1 MGKPRVLSR
10 GIVEH
15 LEPRCVMAA
24 GDLDPTFGG
33 GDGVAAID
41 QFARQLIETGE
52 AVAVQADG
60 KILLAGSATDGFGRL
75 FPDLL
80 LVRLNADGS
89 RDTSFGVEGQVTL
102 DFGGDYY
109 SREEAFAVAVQA
121 DGKIVVAGRAAVT
134 NTDIE
139 PLDFDFALARFTSAG
154 GLDTSFGTGGFVR
167 TDLGSRGDAA
177 RGLALG
183 PGGVIYAVG
192 DSGGDAAVA
201 RYTSSGALDASFDT
215 DGKLVRDLG
224 GADSLRGAVVQ
235 SDGKLVAAG
244 TTALDFAAV
253 RFTTTGA
260 LDAMFGTAGVALVDF
275 GNTGEEARAVA
286 LDATGRVVLG
296 GGVRAGTANDFALTR
311 LTTAGVLDST
321 FGTGGKVTF
330 DVAINATS
338 GGQERIEGLALQ
350 ADGKIIVGGTAP
362 GAFNRP
368 QWAAARVDANGT
380 LDGSFGTG
388 GITRL
393 GLDVATL
400 GRAAGVA
407 LTGGQLVIV
416 GTRQSDNALQPY
428 SLGAMKLTT
437 GGVLDTSFDGDGVAL
452 FDARGSADN
461 SVSASTVLADGS
473 VLLAEELRI
482 TPRNSLAGALIAV
495 THLLPDGSRD
505 PGFGTNGTVTVDLGQ
520 SASRAFS
527 IAQQPDG
534 KILLAGERYFL
545 PAPDAALTG
554 EAVLARLNADGTI
567 DATFGTTGIATE
579 RLFGEVFPLET
590 RFEDL
595 VLLPDGKIVVLSN
608 GINFLTG
615 GATIAMSRY
624 NANGTIDTTFA
635 GDGRAEISIAAA
647 LNSVTTLE
655 MLPDGKFLLAGTDET
670 NAFTF
675 ARLNADGAPDA
686 TFGVAGVKT
695 LDLKGAFSGVIV
707 NGDGTLRVGVSTASN
722 GVFTPTVLGLAT
734 DGSFD
739 LTFGNG
745 GVLASSLRSAQP
757 AGGFAQDAA
766 GRFLFTARIG
776 DSLGQR
782 VDLIFRFGA
791 DGKVDH
797 HFGSYTGIEITDASL
812 SYVAQLA
819 ARADGSLIVIGGT
832 TSPSDTY
839 VARFVGDPVPPAAGL
854 LGFDLR
860 YSGALEA
867 NGLAVIDVVRTGGSA
882 GTVTVNYAITGGTAT
897 VGSDYTDTSGV
908 LTFGPGITSQ
918 QIQIPLTVDTVG
930 ELAETIEL
938 TLTNAT
944 GGAQLQY
951 PVQHEVLI
959 FAHNGGFGSIDPNFG
974 VNGLATANHAVP
986 PGSNAD
992 LVEVRDKVVLPN
1004 GKILVIGQGGFN
1016 TVGGSAGDS
1025 LEPDAGADFLI
1036 ARFNA
1041 DGTPDTDFGDNGKV
1055 STDISFGLDFAESVG
1070 LLADG
1075 RFIVAG
1081 YTFDRQGDIVYNG
1094 DDENGFGGF
1103 TERLAF
1109 VRYLP
1114 NGAIDRT
1121 YGVDGIVTFDPR
1133 TLPGRTGVVTEVVFE
1148 DYVILPGGD
1157 IVAGINVRDYSEGVP
1172 IAGPAAAALIRFD
1185 AEGNFDLSFGGDGLA
1200 ETGLTSSSNSNI
1212 VLAQQPDGKFVLAFG
1227 PGDFREPLEERTALA
1242 RFNSNGTLDTTFGT
1256 KGTVVFD
1263 LFLGVE
1269 SPEIPRSIAFQQ
1281 DGKIL
1286 LSGQIDTLGADGE
1299 SDPDLTA
1306 RDPRGYVARLTTTGA
1321 LDTTFSGDGIAFF
1334 AGLFPRTSLSPFGV
1348 SEGDI
1353 YDVAQL
1359 PSGRIVAAATSYGGP
1374 GADSTRVAYVTL
1386 ELLADGSVD
1395 PQFGINGAFRHTAL
1409 ADSISR
1415 TNGAILVTPSN
1426 DIVSIFGAKLASG
1439 SAGPNDSLFALQR
1452 LTTQGA
1458 AGRLEWT
1465 LGASSVEET
1474 DGAASL
1480 LVRRIGGTVGAVTV
1494 DYSFSS
1500 GTATAGAD
1508 FIGINGTLTFAEGQ
1522 TLSEIIVPITRG
1534 DAPELTETFT
1544 ATLSNVT
1551 GGATLEA
1558 TTVQTVSILDGPDR
1572 FEFASPTFGFLEGS
1586 RLVSVPVVRKGAP
1599 ATGASVDFTLRGL
1612 EAVNGVDFDALEGG
1626 TLYFAPGQTTATIS
1640 FALRAD
1646 DLPEGRESIALAL
1659 TNPQSGPVLGA
1670 VTQATVNIFD
1680 TQPGKGRNAG
1690 ALDPRF
1696 DGDGIS
1702 NADVFAGGTGEQSRD
1717 MAVQADGKIVVVG
1730 ESGGSESDFLVA
1742 RYLANG
1748 ALDPSFGSGGVVT
1761 TDFFGGV
1768 DSARAVALDAQGRI
1782 VVAGWALR
1790 EGRADMAVARYLANG
1805 TLDVSFDGDG
1815 RATVDFDGFDDR
1827 AAALALGGDG
1837 RIVLGGV
1844 TSGVQKLDT
1853 AVAVL
1858 TDTGAL
1864 DVTFSTDGRATQD
1877 FDQRG
1882 DVGSAILV
1890 QADGAIL
1897 LGGTSSRNVTAGRV
1911 SDFIF
1916 VRYTAAGALDTT
1928 FNSDG
1933 SFIAINQADNTTNT
1947 TLNAMAFAPDGRVI
1961 FAGGVGGDI
1970 SYGVL
1975 NGGKGIAFFTADNF
1989 TLAQLGGGPAFTSST
2004 EAITD
2009 LAVAADGSFIAAG
2022 FTIFPGETQ
2031 QRLFVK
2037 RVLPDFSYDSSFGV
2051 GSTSVVTSLA
2061 GARAVAFTPTGG
2073 VATTG
2078 GSFEVAQFLQNSAS
2092 PPEGSFYLGALS
2104 YSVAE
2109 TAGNQLVQV
2118 RRPHGSSVGVV
2129 SVDYAVVGIT
2139 AQAGQDFTPVA
2150 GTLTFRES
2158 ETIKTFSIPILND
2171 AVMEGAE
2178 LFGIVL
2184 TNPTG
2189 GAELSS
2195 ASYAPVVIPAND
2207 PQGAKPGGFALSTP
2221 DIDDFVFEGLAL
2233 VTVKRTGGSLGA
2245 VTIDYHTEDGTAKAG
2260 EDYTPAFGTLS
2271 FANGETSKQ
2280 IFFLTTEDDRVEG
2293 AETIY
2298 LKFTTPTGGSTLDL
2312 GFDTMTLTMGDSV
2325 AAETFPYAG
2334 NADVTFDTDGRL
2346 TTDSGV
2352 TGPDNFFAVAQQA
2365 DGKLVAVG
2373 QAGTSGGFF
2382 LARYNTDGSLDT
2394 TFGTDGKTVTSLGSD
2409 DRELALAV
2417 RVSPDGKILVLG
2429 ASGAD
2434 GVREE
2439 IVMARYTATGA
2450 LDKSF
2455 GTQGFTHTQVQAGF
2469 VTLSFQQGNGD
2480 VAVQADGKFVVA
2492 TFANNG
2498 FDTDLALLRFL
2509 PTGKLD
2515 TSFGTG
2521 GTLTY
2526 DVGLVSDF
2534 GTSVTVQP
2542 DGKII
2547 ATFGNGLTRAVR
2559 FNVDG
2564 SVDTGFGDDG
2574 VVRANPA
2581 ETLLSPGLVITD
2593 TATVFESLVLPDG
2606 DVLLLGQAYG
2616 FGKPVGSP
2624 LNFTE
2629 TLRGGLLML
2638 RFNSDGTPDAAFGT
2652 NGVKEVVGTFLGQL
2666 ADATLDE
2673 AGKIVALGGNGF
2685 ARILADGRAD
2695 PGFGPNGIGAS
2706 GFGSALLMQADG
2718 RIVIAGGNAF
2728 STGDARL
2735 SRFIGGPAA
2744 GALRLNVLT
2753 EKISEEG
2760 GMLVIP
2766 IERLA
2771 GLDGAVS
2778 VTFSTANGTATAGSD
2793 YTATTQVLSW
2803 ANLEDGVKTVSIPIT
2818 DDLIADANETF
2829 TFNLSTP
2836 TGGAV
2841 LSVRKTG
2848 TTTIVDDD
2856 QPGVL
2861 EFTKVAY
2868 LAHENDGTATLT
2880 VRRRDGDLGAVSV
2893 NYSVTGG
2900 TAVDGMDFTLA
2911 AGVLNF
2917 ANGELTKTISV
2928 SLIDD
2933 AALGEDKTLVVTL
2946 ATPGGG
2952 ATLGDVP
2959 AARLTIVDNEVPL
2972 GGVFGFGSVL
2982 LETRE
2987 DSGGYL
2993 VTVLRTG
3000 GSNGAATV
3008 NLNVAPGTA
3017 LSGRDFIPF
3026 VTTLSLADGQT
3037 SASAFIPVFDN
3048 ADVNPDRTVL
3058 LSLDT
3063 PTGDLVLTT
3072 RTQPTIGSDGAATL
3086 SILDNDAFPAR
3097 ISAGSLVLLTGGTAI
3112 AGKDFTA
3119 APMLVE
3125 FADGELSK
3133 TVFVPLRNDLINE
3146 PAQTFNVT
3154 LASPTGGVSL
3164 GVTTAGTVTITDDDT
3179 PALRDFNNDG
3189 KLDLIAQKGAKLL
3202 LHLGDGAGGFAA
3214 VGTLL
3219 PAVKGVKSY
3228 VHGDFNGDGNADLAL
3243 LTAKSVT
3250 LLAGKGDGSFAAPS
3264 AFASNKS
3271 AKSLVAADFNG
3282 DGRLDLAALSAK
3294 GLNVLLS
3301 NGAGFTAPRFTAVQ
3315 KALSMVAGDFNE
3327 DGRTDLA
3334 FVSAGKSKVL
3344 TLLNDGSAKFA
3355 PRFAGTVFGTGV
3367 KPLSLVA
3374 ADLTGDGHLD
3384 LAAIVAK
3391 NQIAIAPGNGQGSF
3405 GPVRN
3410 AGVGLKPTL
3419 IALADVDDDLDFDL
3433 ITTNAKKLAAVL
3445 VNSGGTFA
3453 APAMVNVAFTPTFF
3467 TACDLNGDE
3476 DADIVLATK
3485 KDAFKTALGTAGT
3498 GFTV

>member
-1 MGKPRVLSR
+1 
-10 GIVEH
+10 
-15 LEPRCVMAA
+15 MAS
-24 GDLDPTFGG
+24 GGLDLTFGG
-33 GDGVAAID
+33 GDGIAIVD
-41 QFARQLIETGE
+41 QLARQLIESGE

-60 KILLAGSATDGFGRL
+60 KILIAGSATDGFGRF

-80 LVRLNADGS
+80 LVRLNVDGT
-89 RDTSFGVEGQVTL
+89 RDLSFGTEGQVTFDL
-102 DFGGDYY
+102 GGDFY

-121 DGKIVVAGRAAVT
+121 DGMIVVAGRSALT
-134 NTDIE
+134 NTEIE
-139 PLDFDFALARFTSAG
+139 PIDFDFALARFTSAG
-154 GLDTSFGTGGFVR
+154 VLDTGFAMGGKF
-167 TDLGSRGDAA
+167 
-177 RGLALG
+177 
-183 PGGVIYAVG
+183 
-192 DSGGDAAVA
+192 
-201 RYTSSGALDASFDT
+201 
-215 DGKLVRDLG
+215 VRDLG
-224 GADSLRGAVVQ
+224 GADTLRGAVVQ

-253 RFTTTGA
+253 RFTTAGA
-260 LDAMFGTAGVALVDF
+260 LDAGFGNAGVALVDF
-275 GNTGEEARAVA
+275 GNTGEEARAIA
-286 LDATGRVVLG
+286 LDATERIVLG
-296 GGVRAGTANDFALTR
+296 GGVRVGAANDFALAR
-311 LTTAGVLDST
+311 LTTSGVLDAA
-321 FGTGGKVTF
+321 FGTGGKTTF

-338 GGQERIEGLALQ
+338 AGPERIEGLAVQ
-350 ADGKIIVGGTAP
+350 ADGRIVVAGTAP
-362 GAFNRP
+362 GAFNRS
-368 QWAAARVDANGT
+368 QWAAARVDGNGA
-380 LDGSFGTG
+380 LDASFGTG

-393 GLDVATL
+393 ALDVATF

-407 LTGGQLVIV
+407 LTGGQLVIA

-437 GGVLDTSFDGDGVAL
+437 GGALDSAFDGDGVAL
-452 FDARGSADN
+452 FDVRGSADN
-461 SVSASTVLADGS
+461 APSASLVLADGS
-473 VLLAEELRI
+473 VLFAEELRV

-495 THLLPDGSRD
+495 THLLSDGSRD
-505 PGFGTNGTVTVDLGQ
+505 PAFGTNGTVTVDLGQ
-520 SASRAFS
+520 SASRAMS
-527 IAQQPDG
+527 ILQQPDG

-554 EAVLARLNADGTI
+554 EAVLARLNADGTL
-567 DATFGTTGIATE
+567 DTAFGTNGIATD
-579 RLFGEVFPLET
+579 RLFGPVFPLET
-590 RFEDL
+590 NFQDM
-595 VLLPDGKIVVLSN
+595 VLQPDGKIVVLSN
-608 GINFLTG
+608 GIDFLTG
-615 GATIAMSRY
+615 GAAIATSRY
-624 NANGTIDTTFA
+624 NADGTLDTTFA
-635 GDGRAEISIAAA
+635 GDGRAELSIAAL
-647 LNSVTTLE
+647 LNRFTTLE
-655 MLPDGKFLLAGTDET
+655 LMPDGKLLLAGTDET

-675 ARLNADGAPDA
+675 ARLNADGTPDA

-695 LDLKGAFSGVIV
+695 LDLKGGFSGVIV
-707 NGDGTLRVGVSTASN
+707 NGDGTLRVGVSTSTN
-722 GVFTPTVLGLAT
+722 GVFTPTVLGLAV

-739 LTFGNG
+739 LTFGNA
-745 GVLASSLRSAQP
+745 GVLASSLRSAKP
-757 AGGFAQDAA
+757 AGAFAQDAA
-766 GRFLFTARIG
+766 GRFLFTASIG

-782 VDLIFRFGA
+782 VDLVFRFGA
-791 DGKVDH
+791 DGRVDQ

-812 SYVAQLA
+812 SYVSQLA
-819 ARADGSLIVIGGT
+819 PRADGTLILIGGT

-839 VARFVGDPVPPAAGL
+839 VARFLGDPVPPAEGL

-860 YSGALEA
+860 YSGAREA
-867 NGLAVIDVVRTGGSA
+867 NGLAVIDVVRSGGST
-882 GTVTVNYAITGGTAT
+882 GTVTVNYAITGGIATA
-897 VGSDYTDTSGV
+897 GSDYTNVSGV
-908 LTFGPGITSQ
+908 LTFGPGVTSQ
-918 QIQIPLTVDTVG
+918 QIQIPLTVDTIG

-944 GGAQLQY
+944 GGAQLQH

-959 FAHNGGFGSIDPNFG
+959 AAHNGGFGSIDPNFG
-974 VNGLATANHAVP
+974 ANGLATANHAVP

-992 LVEVRDKVVLPN
+992 LIEVRDKVVLPD

-1025 LEPDAGADFLI
+1025 VEPDAGADFLI

-1041 DGTPDTDFGDNGKV
+1041 DGTPDTSFGDNGKV

-1081 YTFDRQGDIVYNG
+1081 YTFERQGDLVFNG
-1094 DDENGFGGF
+1094 NDENGFGGF

-1157 IVAGINVRDYSEGVP
+1157 IVAGINVRDYPDGVP
-1172 IAGPAAAALIRFD
+1172 IPGPAAAALIRFD
-1185 AEGNFDLSFGGDGLA
+1185 AEGNFDPTFGGDGLA
-1200 ETGLTSSSNSNI
+1200 ETGLTSSANSNV

-1227 PGDFREPLEERTALA
+1227 PGDFRDPIEERTALA
-1242 RFNSNGTLDTTFGT
+1242 RFNPNGTLDTTFGT
-1256 KGTVVFD
+1256 NGTVVFD

-1286 LSGQIDTLGADGE
+1286 LGGQIDTLGADGE
-1299 SDPDLTA
+1299 SDPDVTA
-1306 RDPRGYVARLTTTGA
+1306 RDARGYVARLTTAGA
-1321 LDTTFSGDGIAFF
+1321 LDTTFSSDGVTFF
-1334 AGLFPRTSLSPFGV
+1334 AGLFPRTAPLQSGV

-1359 PSGRIVAAATSYGGP
+1359 PNGRIAAAATSYGGP
-1374 GADSTRVAYVTL
+1374 GADSTRTSYVTL

-1409 ADSISR
+1409 TDGISR
-1415 TNGAILVTPSN
+1415 ANGAILVTPSN

-1439 SAGPNDSLFALQR
+1439 SAGPNDTLFALQR

-1465 LGASSVEET
+1465 LAASAVEET

-1480 LVRRIGGTVGAVTV
+1480 LVRRIGGTEGAVTV
-1494 DYSFSS
+1494 DYSFAS

-1508 FIGINGTLTFAEGQ
+1508 FIGINGTITLAEGQ
-1522 TLSEIIVPITRG
+1522 ALAEIIVPITRS

-1544 ATLSNVT
+1544 ATLSNAT
-1551 GGATLEA
+1551 GGATLAA

-1586 RLVSVPVVRKGAP
+1586 RIVSVPVIRKGAP

-1646 DLPEGRESIALAL
+1646 DLPEGRESIALTI

-1670 VTQATVNIFD
+1670 VTQAIVNIFD

-1696 DGDGIS
+1696 DSDGIAS
-1702 NADVFAGGTGEQSRD
+1702 ADVFAGGTSEQSRD
-1717 MAVQADGKIVVVG
+1717 IVVQADGKIIVVG
-1730 ESGGSESDFLVA
+1730 ESGGIDGDFLVA

-1748 ALDPSFGSGGVVT
+1748 TLDPSFGTGGVVT

-1768 DSARAVALDAQGRI
+1768 DSARAVALDPQGRI

-1790 EGRADMAVARYLANG
+1790 EGRADFAVARYLANG
-1805 TLDVSFDGDG
+1805 ALDPSFDADG

-1827 AAALALGGDG
+1827 ALALAIGADG
-1837 RIVLGGV
+1837 RIALGGV
-1844 TSGVQKLDT
+1844 TSGVQKLDA

-1858 TDTGAL
+1858 NDAGGLDT
-1864 DVTFSTDGRATQD
+1864 TFSTDGRATID

-1890 QADGAIL
+1890 QPDGAIL
-1897 LGGTSSRNVTAGRV
+1897 LGGTSSRNVTAERV
-1911 SDFIF
+1911 SDFVF
-1916 VRYTAAGALDTT
+1916 ARYTAAGALDTT
-1928 FNSDG
+1928 FNGDG
-1933 SFIAINQADNTTNT
+1933 SFIAINQSGNTTQT

-1961 FAGGVGGDI
+1961 FAGSVGGDI

-1975 NGGKGIAFFTADNF
+1975 NGGNGIAFFTADNF

-2009 LAVAADGSFIAAG
+2009 LVVAADGSFMAAG

-2037 RVLPDFSYDSSFGV
+2037 RVLPDFSYDPSFGV
-2051 GSTSVVTSLA
+2051 GSTSVVTSLT
-2061 GARAVAFTPTGG
+2061 GARGVALTPAGG
-2073 VATTG
+2073 VVTTG
-2078 GSFEVAQFLQNSAS
+2078 GSFEVAQFLQDSAA
-2092 PPEGSFYLGALS
+2092 PPEGAFYLGALS

-2109 TAGNQLVQV
+2109 TAGNLIVQV
-2118 RRPHGSSVGVV
+2118 RRPHGNSVGVAT
-2129 SVDYAVVGIT
+2129 VDYAVVGIT

-2158 ETIKTFSIPILND
+2158 ETIKTFSIPIIND
-2171 AVMEGAE
+2171 AVMEGNE

-2207 PQGAKPGGFALSTP
+2207 PQGAKPGGFAVTTP
-2221 DIDDFVFEGLAL
+2221 GFSDFVFEGFAL
-2233 VTVKRTGGSLGA
+2233 ITVTRTGGSLGA

-2271 FANGETSKQ
+2271 FANGETAKQ
-2280 IFFLTTEDDRVEG
+2280 IFLTTTEDDRIEG
-2293 AETIY
+2293 AETFF

-2312 GFDTMTLTMGDSV
+2312 GFDTMTITLPDTV
-2325 AAETFPYAG
+2325 ASEAFPYAG
-2334 NADVTFDTDGRL
+2334 NTDVTFDTDGRV

-2352 TGPDNFFAVAQQA
+2352 TGADNFFAVAQQP

-2373 QAGTSGGFF
+2373 QAGPSGGFF
-2382 LARYNTDGSLDT
+2382 LARYNADGSLDT

-2409 DRELALAV
+2409 NEELALGV
-2417 RVSPDGKILVLG
+2417 RVQPDGKILVLG
-2429 ASGAD
+2429 VSGAD
-2434 GVREE
+2434 GKREE
-2439 IVMARYTATGA
+2439 IVMARYTAAGA

-2455 GTQGFTHTQVQAGF
+2455 GTKGFTQTPLQAGF
-2469 VTLSFQQGNGD
+2469 AALSFRQGNGD
-2480 VAVQADGKFVVA
+2480 VAVQPDGKFIVSA
-2492 TFANNG
+2492 FARNG
-2498 FDTDLALLRFL
+2498 LDTDLALLRFL

-2515 TSFGTG
+2515 TTFGTG
-2521 GTLTY
+2521 GTLTF
-2526 DVGLVSDF
+2526 DTGLGDDF

-2559 FNVDG
+2559 FNADG
-2564 SVDTGFGDDG
+2564 SVDTAFGDDG

-2581 ETLLSPGLVITD
+2581 ATLLSPGLLITD
-2593 TATVFESLVLPDG
+2593 TATVYESLVLPDG
-2606 DVLLLGQAYG
+2606 DVLLLGQAFG
-2616 FGKPVGSP
+2616 FGKPPGSP

-2629 TLRGGLLML
+2629 TLFSGVLML
-2638 RFNSDGTPDAAFGT
+2638 RFNADGTPDTAFGT
-2652 NGVKEVVGTFLGQL
+2652 NGVKEVVGTNLGQL

-2673 AGKIVALGGNGF
+2673 AGKIVVLGGNGF

-2706 GFGSALLMQADG
+2706 GFGTDLLVQADG
-2718 RIVIAGGNAF
+2718 RIVIVGGNAF
-2728 STGDARL
+2728 STGDARV
-2735 SRFIGGPAA
+2735 SRFVGGPAA

-2753 EKISEEG
+2753 ERISEEAG
-2760 GMLVIP
+2760 TLVIP
-2766 IERLA
+2766 VERLA
-2771 GLDGAVS
+2771 GLDGEVS
-2778 VTFSTANGTATAGSD
+2778 VTFSTANGTASAGSD
-2793 YTATTQVLSW
+2793 YGAVTQVLTW
-2803 ANLEDGVKTVSIPIT
+2803 ADGEIGVKTVNIPIT
-2818 DDLIADANETF
+2818 DDLAADANETF
-2829 TFNLSTP
+2829 TFTLSAP

-2841 LSVRKTG
+2841 LSVRKMG
-2848 TTTIVDDD
+2848 TTTIIDDD

-2861 EFTKVAY
+2861 EFSKAGFI
-2868 LAHENDGTATLT
+2868 AHEDDGTAMLT

-2900 TAVDGMDFTLA
+2900 TAVSGQDFTLA
-2911 AGVLNF
+2911 AGMLNF
-2917 ANGELTKTISV
+2917 ADGEREKTIAV
-2928 SLIDD
+2928 TLIDD
-2933 AALGEDKTLVVTL
+2933 STLGEDKTVVVTL

-2952 ATLGDVP
+2952 ATLGEVP
-2959 AARLTIVDNEVPL
+2959 AARLTIQDDEVPL
-2972 GGVFGFGSVL
+2972 GGAFGFGSVQ

-3026 VTTLSLADGQT
+3026 VTTLTFLDGQT

-3048 ADVNPDRTVL
+3048 AEVNPDRTVL

-3072 RTQPTIGSDGAATL
+3072 RTAPTIGSDGTATL
-3086 SILDNDAFPAR
+3086 AIMDNDAFPVRLSVGAIQFLSDASR
-3097 ISAGSLVLLTGGTAI
+3097 IGEGRGGAPIVLLRTDGSAGAVSVDVTLTAGTAR
-3112 AGKDFTA
+3112 AGQDFETTTIH
-3119 APMLVE
+3119 VE
-3125 FADGELSK
+3125 FADGEISK

-3146 PAQTFNVT
+3146 PDQSFTVT
-3154 LASPTGGVSL
+3154 LANVSGGANYGVATTG
-3164 GVTTAGTVTITDDDT
+3164 AVTIMDDDT
-3179 PALRDFNNDG
+3179 PGLRDFNNDG
-3189 KLDLIAQKGAKLL
+3189 RLDLITRKGAKLL
-3202 LHLGDGAGGFAA
+3202 LHFGDGAGGFGA
-3214 VGTLL
+3214 VGMLL
-3219 PAVKGVKSY
+3219 PAVKGVKSF
-3228 VHGDFNGDGNADLAL
+3228 VLGDFNGDGNADVAL
-3243 LTAKSVT
+3243 LTAKSFT
-3250 LLAGKGDGSFAAPS
+3250 LLAGNGDGTFDAPV

-3271 AKSLVAADFNG
+3271 TKSLLAADFNG

-3294 GLNVLLS
+3294 GVNVLLN
-3301 NGAGFTAPRFTAVQ
+3301 NGTGFDAPRFSTAL
-3315 KALSMVAGDFNE
+3315 KSLTMVAGDFNG
-3327 DGRTDLA
+3327 DGSTDLG
-3334 FVSAGKSKVL
+3334 VITTGKSKL
-3344 TLLNDGSAKFA
+3344 YTLLNDGDAHFA
-3355 PRFAGTVFGTGV
+3355 PQFASKLFATGV
-3367 KPLSLVA
+3367 KALSIVT
-3374 ADLTGDGHLD
+3374 ADLNGDGHLD
-3384 LAAIVAK
+3384 VAAIVAK
-3391 NQIAIAPGNGQGSF
+3391 NQIAIAPGNGLGGF
-3405 GPVRN
+3405 GASQSTA
-3410 AGVGLKPTL
+3410 AGKGAKLL
-3419 IALADVDDDLDFDL
+3419 ALADVDDDLDFDL
-3433 ITTNAKKLAAVL
+3433 IATNAKKLAVLL
-3445 VNSGGTFA
+3445 VNNGGGTFA
-3453 APAMVNVAFTPTFF
+3453 APAPISVAFVPTIF
-3467 TACDLNGDE
+3467 TAADINGDE
-3476 DADIVLATK
+3476 DPDLVLATK
-3485 KDAFKTALGTAGT
+3485 KDKFKVALGADGG
-3498 GFTV
+3498 GFAVL